1 MADLSFS
8 TIIYCCQQHL
18 LIYSSVHEREASC
31 LRTSRDSLYEPLQHP
46 ALSHLFAACLPAHI
60 PSRDRGCRASTG
72 PISPLPS
79 LASALT
85 ETLSSYLPI
94 SPLFSG
100 SQGPRD
106 FSPWFARNKRCHLRR
121 RLACLRRSNT
131 TVVYLLVPAM
141 SPRVPLPTDSIF
153 ALS

>member
-85 ETLSSYLPI
+85 KTLSSYLPI

-106 FSPWFARNKRCHLRR
+106 FPLVRQEQEVPPAAPASMPPPFQHHRC
-121 RLACLRRSNT
+121 
-131 TVVYLLVPAM
+131 
-141 SPRVPLPTDSIF
+141 
-153 ALS
+153 LSSRPSHVTSCPFTH